1 MIAYY
6 SVTNGGDG
14 SAYPHWYESQELADW
29 DNDHQNEGW
38 GETCTGSIEFTGE
51 ALFDIKTK
59 EGYLIG
65 LYINTSEEEDD
76 KFEEFKEEFFPDGLP
91 EYTID
96 ILDKNYYG
104 IYFNG
109 KLVHKQFQYPGETST
124 EKMQAWVD
132 FLKEL
137 K

>member
-1 MIAYY
+1 MKAYY

-29 DNDHQNEGW
+29 DNDHQSEGW

-59 EGYLIG
+59 EGYLVD
-65 LYINTSEEEDD
+65 LYIDEDD
-76 KFEEFKEEFFPDGLP
+76 RFEEFKEEFFPDGIP
-91 EYTID
+91 AFTMD
-96 ILDKNYYG
+96 ILNKNYYG
-104 IYFNG
+104 VYFNG
-109 KLVHKQFQYPGETST
+109 KLIHKQFEYPGETSP
-124 EKMQAWVD
+124 EKMKKWVNM
-132 FLKEL
+132 LNEL